1 MALTELAQSP
11 TPDPEEAALRAWDWR
26 AALKADERT
35 IPWLAKRT
43 SRAQR
48 TVYGYA
54 RGELVA
60 PLDWLREAAA
70 VLGKEAVA

>member
-1 MALTELAQSP
+1 MTLTELAQSP
-11 TPDPEEAALRAWDWR
+11 TPDPEEADLRSWDWLAALRAE
-26 AALKADERT
+26 ERY

-54 RGELVA
+54 RGELVP
-60 PLDWLREAAA
+60 PLDWLREAAV
-70 VLGKEAVA
+70 VLGKEVAA